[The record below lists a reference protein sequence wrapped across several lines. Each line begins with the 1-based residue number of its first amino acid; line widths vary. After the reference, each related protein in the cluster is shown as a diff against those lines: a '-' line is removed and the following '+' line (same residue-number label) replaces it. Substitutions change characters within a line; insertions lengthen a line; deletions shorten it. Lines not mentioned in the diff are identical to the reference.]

1 MHSESFYSFIC
12 QPENFIYLDR
22 QNFLYPITQSIV
34 MSFVQENATNFQDLK
49 KYFKKYFNNYQYIYS
64 ILFPVFYMANQE
76 RGTDI
81 KAFYLLHVKEW
92 SDKKNAGK
100 NLAVSTEREEINE
113 FEQKPVEIDDFK
125 TEENGK
131 VAEERRK
138 KKKYNEKTELDRAGA
153 KEKRILRKKL
163 N

>member
-1 MHSESFYSFIC
+1 
-12 QPENFIYLDR
+12 
-22 QNFLYPITQSIV
+22 

-49 KYFKKYFNNYQYIYS
+49 KYFKKYFDIYQYIYS

-131 VAEERRK
+131 AAEERRK
-138 KKKYNEKTELDRAGA
+138 KKNIMKRCNLIELRQKK
-153 KEKRILRKKL
+153 KEYWER